1 MEALKTRNA
10 SKAREQEIA
19 AVIAAS
25 SNSEIPNSVV
35 DKTTLTDAD
44 TTYAANVT
52 TATGASS
59 NKSGIVSKKK
69 VPKAKLSAKEKKE
82 RSVSH
87 RPRLLLQSFFDNL
100 DN

>member
-25 SNSEIPNSVV
+25 SNSEVPSSVL
-35 DKTTLTDAD
+35 DKTALTDAD

-52 TATGASS
+52 TAMAGTSS
-59 NKSGIVSKKK
+59 NKSGTVSKKK

-87 RPRLLLQSFFDNL
+87 
-100 DN
+100 